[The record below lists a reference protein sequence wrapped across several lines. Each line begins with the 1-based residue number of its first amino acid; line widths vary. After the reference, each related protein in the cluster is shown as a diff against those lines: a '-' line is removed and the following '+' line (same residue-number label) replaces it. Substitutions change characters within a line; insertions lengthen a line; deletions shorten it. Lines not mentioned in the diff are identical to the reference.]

1 VRFYRGAEWLTTC
14 EAGSVRKT
22 PEKEDPSRGK
32 EKTKPEEGKSKD
44 FSAENPS
51 FSMA

>member
-1 VRFYRGAEWLTTC
+1 MAHDLRG
-14 EAGSVRKT
+14 GKRSQN
-22 PEKEDPSRGK
+22 PEKDDPSGGK